1 MNKEGWTMAEKA
13 KEKETKAVTP
23 WRPFTDVSRWERD
36 MDRMMEDFFG
46 RRARSMWP
54 ESWFR
59 RGEMD
64 VSAPALDVFEDK
76 DDVVVKAELPGIDK
90 EHIEVNLTDNLLT
103 IKGEKKKE
111 EEVKE
116 ENYYRCERSYG
127 SFTRSVELPKAVHTD
142 KVKAS
147 FKNGILE
154 VRVPKTEEAKAKAI
168 KVKVE

>member
-1 MNKEGWTMAEKA
+1 MADKA
-13 KEKETKAVTP
+13 KEKDTKAVTP

-46 RRARSMWP
+46 RRARSWWP
-54 ESWFR
+54 ENWFPR
-59 RGEMD
+59 HEME
-64 VSAPALDVFEDK
+64 VRAPALDVFEDK

-90 EHIEVNLTDNLLT
+90 ENIEVNLTDNRLT

-111 EEVKE
+111 EEIKE
-116 ENYYRCERSYG
+116 ENYYRSERSYG
-127 SFTRSVELPKAVHTD
+127 SFVRSVELPKAVLAD

-154 VRVPKTEEAKAKAI
+154 VRVPKTEEAKAKEI